1 MAPRDCGCVAKRRF
15 IAAYAETYV
24 EALELR
30 CRKACPTGYN
40 TIDRLTLQF
49 AYNRGETA
57 GRVGEHFRSWEA
69 FKLFDASV
77 TENIDVKIV
86 SDKYWSEPGLT
97 DDYINSVFY
106 RWENP
111 FLLIR
116 TTWRSDF
123 IVCLNELFEQ

>member
-1 MAPRDCGCVAKRRF
+1 MAPKDCGCVAKRRF
-15 IAAYAETYV
+15 IAAYAEAYV

-30 CRKACPTGYN
+30 CREACPTGFN
-40 TIDRLTLQF
+40 TIDRHTLQF
-49 AYNRGETA
+49 AYNRSRSRA
-57 GRVGEHFRSWEA
+57 GEHFRSWEA
-69 FKLFDASV
+69 FKLYDAFV
-77 TENIDVKIV
+77 TENMDVMIV

-97 DDYINSVFY
+97 DDYTNSVFY